1 MADTMNA
8 AATHATTF
16 RLTADEAQ
24 STALLA
30 PDDQSGN
37 WHIGNLPVRFG
48 FSRATLYPDTLVRTK
63 DGNIVRDS
71 NDKVKRYDQ
80 QDGKFMVKVHGV
92 KGTTAMTRQELMN
105 KQLTECIQSI
115 KESNPNEFG
124 MNSLIARIMERLT
137 FTILQNEDGER
148 WLKASISNKVS
159 VKGDQLLNMLGINS

>member
-48 FSRATLYPDTLVRTK
+48 FSRGTLYPDTLVRTK

-71 NDKVKRYDQ
+71 NDKVKRYDF

-115 KESNPNEFG
+115 KDAEGDFELH
-124 MNSLIARIMERLT
+124 MLMERMA
-137 FTILQNEDGER
+137 FTVLQNEDGER
-148 WLKASISNKVS
+148 WLKASISNKVA
-159 VKGDQLLNMLGINS
+159 VKADQLLNMLGINS